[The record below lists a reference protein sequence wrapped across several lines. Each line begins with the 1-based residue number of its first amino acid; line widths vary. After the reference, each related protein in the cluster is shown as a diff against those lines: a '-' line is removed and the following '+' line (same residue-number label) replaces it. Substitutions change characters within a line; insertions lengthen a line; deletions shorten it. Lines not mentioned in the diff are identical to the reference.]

1 MSESIETEIKKQY
14 AKLFANSDWPLF
26 KSTAEYYLETAAKVL
41 KKDIKYSIEQRKL
54 LHRNIQ
60 KRLYIGIACELLLK
74 AFYLKN
80 DYCINRVKNKK
91 SPDGNFPFKLN
102 AINEKDFNINDTIT
116 LHKLIDGM
124 NNVSNLGDDHEIII
138 KGLKI
143 AKTFRNKEGHVVVL
157 WHNYEP
163 QNYRDIENS
172 LTTLYKV
179 AFDEVLN
186 IHFSISDGENAV
198 FHVQNG

>member
-1 MSESIETEIKKQY
+1 MTETIETEIKQQY
-14 AKLFANSDWPLF
+14 AKHFIKNDWSLF
-26 KSTAEYYLETAAKVL
+26 KSTAEYYLETASKIL
-41 KKDIKYSIEQRKL
+41 KKDIKYGSESLKL

-80 DYCINRVKNKK
+80 GYCINRIKNKK
-91 SPDGNFPFKLN
+91 KPNGTFPFKLN
-102 AINEKDFNINDTIT
+102 TIDISDFNKNDTIT
-116 LHKLIDGM
+116 LHMLIEGAHKVCD
-124 NNVSNLGDDHEIII
+124 LGENIEIII

-163 QNYRDIENS
+163 QNYRDIEQC
-172 LTTLYKV
+172 LTAFYKI
-179 AFDEVLN
+179 AFSQKLN
-186 IHFSISDGENAV
+186 IQFSVGNDESAV
-198 FHVQNG
+198 FNIQNG

>member
-1 MSESIETEIKKQY
+1 MSESIETEIKEQY
-14 AKLFANSDWPLF
+14 AKHFVNSDWTLF
-26 KSTAEYYLETAAKVL
+26 KSTAEYYLETAARVL
-41 KKDIKYSIEQRKL
+41 KKDIKYGSESLKL

-80 DYCINRVKNKK
+80 EYCINKVKNKK
-91 SPDGNFPFKLN
+91 NTNGTFPFKLN
-102 AINEKDFNINDTIT
+102 AIDKDDFNKNDTIT
-116 LHKLIDGM
+116 LHMLIEGVL
-124 NNVSNLGDDHEIII
+124 NVSNLGDDKEIII

-163 QNYRDIENS
+163 QNYRDIEHS
-172 LTTLYKV
+172 LTAFYKI
-179 AFDEVLN
+179 AFGEKLN
-186 IHFSISDGENAV
+186 IHFSVGDGEDAV
-198 FHVQNG
+198 FNIQNG